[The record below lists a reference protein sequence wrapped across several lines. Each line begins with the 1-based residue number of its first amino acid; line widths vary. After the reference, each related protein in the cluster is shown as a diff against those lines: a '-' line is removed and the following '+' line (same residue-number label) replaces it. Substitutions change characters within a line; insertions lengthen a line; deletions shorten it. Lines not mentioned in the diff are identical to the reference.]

1 MLTQHFQMFAQYNTL
16 ANHKLYDV
24 CAQLSDAERK
34 RIRPA
39 FFKSI
44 HATLNHIMVGD
55 RIWLTR
61 FEGKQMPSTGLD
73 AILYEDFDELQKA
86 RVAEDERIEIFAAN
100 LNPEFLGSTITYTN
114 NARKT
119 CY

>member
-1 MLTQHFQMFAQYNTL
+1 MLIKHFQMFAQENTL
-16 ANHKLYDV
+16 ANHKLYEV

-55 RIWLTR
+55 
-61 FEGKQMPSTGLD
+61 
-73 AILYEDFDELQKA
+73 
-86 RVAEDERIEIFAAN
+86 V
-100 LNPEFLGSTITYTN
+100 
-114 NARKT
+114 
-119 CY
+119 